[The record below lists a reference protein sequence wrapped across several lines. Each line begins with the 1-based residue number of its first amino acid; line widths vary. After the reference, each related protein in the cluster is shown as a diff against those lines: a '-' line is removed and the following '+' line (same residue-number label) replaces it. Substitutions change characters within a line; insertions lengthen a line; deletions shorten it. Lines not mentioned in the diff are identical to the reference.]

1 MAKKLEKVCNYKSEL
16 IVGGRYSLTNEAVS
30 TYSFI
35 VTGIT
40 QLDVEVTY
48 LDGIKGRIFYEPFI
62 VFENPLTSLEK
73 ELL

>member
-1 MAKKLEKVCNYKSEL
+1 MVKKLEKVCNYKKEL
-16 IVGGRYSLTNEAVS
+16 IVGGRYSLTNEAVNA
-30 TYSFI
+30 YSFI
-35 VTGIT
+35 VNNIT